1 METKSVYQAMRTF
14 FEEDDWS
21 FTPMDD
27 QPVLRM
33 AFKGESEAF
42 NCFAQA
48 LEERDQFTFYS
59 VAPFTVPLPQRPE
72 AIEFVT
78 RANYGMFVGNFEMD
92 VRDGE
97 VRYKTSADV
106 ADTDMPA
113 MLFKTNVVQN
123 VLTMDRYLAALKAVA
138 EGELT
143 AAEAIEQVEG

>member
-1 METKSVYQAMRTF
+1 MKSVYAAMRTF

-33 AFKGESEAF
+33 GFQGDSDAF

-48 LEERDQFTFYS
+48 LEDRDQFAFYS
-59 VAPFTVPLPQRPE
+59 VAPFTVPEAQRTA

-92 VRDGE
+92 LSDGE
-97 VRYKTSADV
+97 VRYCTSADV
-106 ADTDMPA
+106 ADTGMPPQ
-113 MLFKTNVVQN
+113 LFKTNVIQN
-123 VLTMDRYLAALKAVA
+123 VLTMDRYLAALKQVA
-138 EGELT
+138 EGDAT
-143 AAEAIEQVEG
+143 AADAIAQVEG